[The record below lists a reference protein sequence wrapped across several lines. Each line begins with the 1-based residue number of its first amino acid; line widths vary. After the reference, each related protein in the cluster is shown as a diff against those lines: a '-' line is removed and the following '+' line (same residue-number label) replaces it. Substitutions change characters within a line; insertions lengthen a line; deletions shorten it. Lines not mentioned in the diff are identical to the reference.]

1 MFLKIW
7 SKRRPKNAKSP
18 LPVDVRH
25 SLLKLPIATQVKL
38 YTHATMTHAC
48 HIFSHRFHFD
58 AFSTVFTLIG
68 YNMRFCFDRCV
79 FDRFHTYR
87 ICMRFCFDR
96 CVFDESAQRASEYG
110 RPKWIDM
117 NAALSSE
124 NA

>member
-79 FDRFHTYR
+79 FD
-87 ICMRFCFDR
+87 
-96 CVFDESAQRASEYG
+96 ESAQRASEYG

>member
-7 SKRRPKNAKSP
+7 SKRRPKNVKSP

-48 HIFSHRFHFD
+48 HTFGHRFHFD

-68 YNMRFCFDRCV
+68 YVLVFVLIDFQERF
-79 FDRFHTYR
+79 
-87 ICMRFCFDR
+87 
-96 CVFDESAQRASEYG
+96 
-110 RPKWIDM
+110 
-117 NAALSSE
+117 
-124 NA
+124 

>member
-1 MFLKIW
+1 MLLKIW
-7 SKRRPKNAKSP
+7 SKRRPKNAKSQ

-68 YNMRFCFDRCV
+68 YVCV
-79 FDRFHTYR
+79 F
-87 ICMRFCFDR
+87 
-96 CVFDESAQRASEYG
+96 VL
-110 RPKWIDM
+110 IDAFSM
-117 NAALSSE
+117 KALNVLVSTE
-124 NA
+124 GLNGLT

>member
-1 MFLKIW
+1 MLLKIW

-87 ICMRFCFDR
+87 ICMRF
-96 CVFDESAQRASEYG
+96 VL
-110 RPKWIDM
+110 IDAFSM
-117 NAALSSE
+117 KAPNVLVSTE
-124 NA
+124 GLNGLT